1 MSIVDNFSLK
11 KLRADMKLG
20 PGKKA
25 KGVRHYTVNDLVSL
39 RKAAGGRGQMQP
51 IDELQQTILKLYT

>member
-1 MSIVDNFSLK
+1 
-11 KLRADMKLG
+11 MKLG

>member
-1 MSIVDNFSLK
+1 
-11 KLRADMKLG
+11 MKLG

-39 RKAAGGRGQMQP
+39 RKAAGGRGRMQP

>member
-1 MSIVDNFSLK
+1 
-11 KLRADMKLG
+11 MKLG

-39 RKAAGGRGQMQP
+39 KKAASGGGGMQP
-51 IDELQQTILKLYT
+51 LHELQQMILKLYT